1 MKKIKNII
9 FYSLFSIALI
19 LGVTNVEA
27 KSYTSYNAGDKITV
41 KVNDNTNL
49 DFYVM
54 EDSDDKVKAIYKG
67 TLGTNIKWPE
77 QMTTSTCTFEGSVVD
92 LALKERTANWSN
104 VTNITLPTANDIV
117 GEFDYTSI
125 NALEELG
132 QRTNPEGFGM
142 VHLDN
147 LTGIPFY
154 ALNNEAGTKLFT
166 NSVISYSDSSSTHC
180 EIYVYG
186 YAITDFPYFYLSVY
200 QEGSIRP
207 IVTVSKDYVVGGSY
221 VSEEETLWNNFVSE
235 FKKTSVIEYLEDAGN
250 TINITSTDNTLKIEM
265 SDGTNNWT
273 TNFTYAN
280 GILTYVPS
288 ISDENKLIDS
298 IWVGN
303 TMTTLAGIK
312 GYDGEKLSAW
322 LESKNDFDLIK
333 DGIEFIETELEINE
347 SGSGVDFSMSS
358 TAFSSFKLDIKNGL
372 KTFKS
377 EFGSENSNEQNEV
390 VKNPKTGL
398 FTGVGVVGT
407 VGVLSF
413 GAYLI
418 LKKKN
423 AFPKA

>member
-54 EDSDDKVKAIYKG
+54 EDSDDENNTVKGLSYNFVDDNIYTFAEAETKINELKISWTG
-67 TLGTNIKWPE
+67 LKTL
-77 QMTTSTCTFEGSVVD
+77 
-92 LALKERTANWSN
+92 
-104 VTNITLPTANDIV
+104 
-117 GEFDYTSI
+117 SI
-125 NALEELG
+125 PDVQSLLG
-132 QRTNPEGFGM
+132 QDVTLNDETSQSNFTSPTW
-142 VHLDN
+142 VSPVTSDWKQYWLSDV
-147 LTGIPFY
+147 PFQNY
-154 ALNNEAGTKLFT
+154 HA
-166 NSVISYSDSSSTHC
+166 VISGLDTRLNSQFHVVAKKDT
-180 EIYVYG
+180 EKNN
-186 YAITDFPYFYLSVY
+186 
-200 QEGSIRP
+200 IRVM
-207 IVTVSKDYVVGGSY
+207 VTVSKENVIGGIT
-221 VSEEETLWNNFVSE
+221 VTEDDKIWENFVSE

-303 TMTTLAGIK
+303 AVSTLATIK
-312 GYDGEKLSAW
+312 GYDQEKLSAW
-322 LESKNDFDLIK
+322 LESKNNFDLIK
-333 DGIEFIETELEINE
+333 DGIEFIETEIETNE
-347 SGSGVDFSMSS
+347 SGSGVDFSMTSN
-358 TAFSSFKLDIKNGL
+358 AFSSFKLDIKNGL

-377 EFGSENSNEQNEV
+377 ESGSENSNEQNEV

-398 FTGVGVVGT
+398 FTGVGVAGT